1 MLLLLKYLSHCK
13 EVLTRGGCEAWACTA
28 ACPQLSQHVIGCHP
42 QLLSNQQ
49 NYVSTYMGR
58 SISWCCQ
65 HSECEI
71 FSWPARVVPL
81 LPVCSA
87 ASASLGNWAERQ
99 QRRHR
104 CKQCPISLS
113 QSKAGHHHPAFHRPQ
128 SACVCPPQ
136 ALTTLTLIRT
146 RRPWVMSERMEEG
159 AVLRQTNNEH

>member
-65 HSECEI
+65 HSECER

-81 LPVCSA
+81 LAVCSA

-99 QRRHR
+99 QRRQR

-113 QSKAGHHHPAFHRPQ
+113 QSSSCQARLATTIQLSTGLSRRVCVRLRP
-128 SACVCPPQ
+128 SPPSHSYVLA
-136 ALTTLTLIRT
+136 ALGSCLSGW
-146 RRPWVMSERMEEG
+146 RRERF
-159 AVLRQTNNEH
+159 